1 MLGFMSE
8 ELVRAVVKER
18 EGDARMVRPHTEHE
32 PEARQSH
39 EHDEHRAPG
48 TWLAPYLRAGS
59 VGAR

>member
-1 MLGFMSE
+1 MSD

-18 EGDARMVRPHTEHE
+18 EGDARMVRPHTEYE
-32 PEARQSH
+32 PEARQSR
-39 EHDEHRAPG
+39 EGEEHRALG